1 MVKIRNSHN
10 VVNRINNI
18 CYENI
23 ITFQNKVMIINREDI
38 IPVSVHPFAMDNSVP
53 EESYIEWVV
62 KRLDLNHSG
71 IPLGM
76 WEEEL

>member
-10 VVNRINNI
+10 VVNRIKNI

-23 ITFQNKVMIINREDI
+23 IPFQNKVMIFNREDI

-62 KRLDLNHSG
+62 KRLHSNRSG